1 MTWLLRLSLSPA
13 APRTECSGNVDA
25 SNIRALADLGVDFIS
40 SGALTHSAPILDL
53 SLKHLRLLDGKIMNA
68 RERRRAIMDVLEV
81 AKEPVSGSALAQEVG
96 VSRQVVVQD
105 IALLR
110 ADGHDVVATNRGYVL
125 QEAPSSPAVPTRL
138 VKVRHSVE
146 QAGDELTSIVDAGGA
161 VLNVIVNHRVYG
173 KITADLDIRN
183 RRDVERYL
191 HDIESGKSFPLLT
204 VTSGYHFH
212 RIAAEDEQTLDE
224 IETMLK
230 EKGYLADLMPY
241 EDDLS

>member
-1 MTWLLRLSLSPA
+1 M
-13 APRTECSGNVDA
+13 D
-25 SNIRALADLGVDFIS
+25 
-40 SGALTHSAPILDL
+40 
-53 SLKHLRLLDGKIMNA
+53 A
-68 RERRRAIMDVLEV
+68 RERRRAIMGVLEE
-81 AKEPVSGSALAQEVG
+81 AKEPVSGSALAREVG

-110 ADGHDVVATNRGYVL
+110 ADGHDVVATSRGYVL

-138 VKVRHSVE
+138 VKVRHGVE

-191 HDIESGKSFPLLT
+191 HDIESGKSFPATNGDERLSLPSHCGGGRADSRRDRGHTQGEGLSGRPDALRRRPVLVTTNAKGGLRGDAEASFLCT
-204 VTSGYHFH
+204 VYF
-212 RIAAEDEQTLDE
+212 
-224 IETMLK
+224 
-230 EKGYLADLMPY
+230 
-241 EDDLS
+241 

>member
-1 MTWLLRLSLSPA
+1 M
-13 APRTECSGNVDA
+13 D
-25 SNIRALADLGVDFIS
+25 
-40 SGALTHSAPILDL
+40 
-53 SLKHLRLLDGKIMNA
+53 A
-68 RERRRAIMDVLEV
+68 RERRRAIMAVLGG
-81 AKEPVSGSALAQEVG
+81 AKGPVSGSALAREVG
-96 VSRQVVVQD
+96 VSRQIVVQD

-110 ADGHDVVATNRGYVL
+110 ADGHDIVATNRGYVL
-125 QEAPSSPAVPTRL
+125 QEAASSPAVPTRL

-191 HDIESGKSFPLLT
+191 RDIESGKSFPLLT

-224 IETMLK
+224 IEAMLK